1 MEDRQELALEQ
12 YDFQVKN
19 RRRARGAV
27 LLDTNEGLRLMRE
40 YTSITS
46 HFAFENEVK
55 EHLRLQG
62 MKQLDW
68 AVKNNGSLYVRQES
82 STWSMNGMRERT
94 ATTRAVRG

>member
-55 EHLRLQG
+55 EHLRL
-62 MKQLDW
+62 
-68 AVKNNGSLYVRQES
+68 
-82 STWSMNGMRERT
+82 
-94 ATTRAVRG
+94 